1 MKINVQ
7 QILMKLHADLEI
19 RHRLHRITMKIN
31 SFMSYTH
38 SEEYTRA
45 TLIYVIY
52 KYVLSSDR
60 SNTF

>member
-1 MKINVQ
+1 
-7 QILMKLHADLEI
+7 MKLHADLEI